1 MVTGEA
7 ACDTCHSDAAL
18 DAAPGVGEDVPPEFY
33 TTATNTSAN
42 IPLNACDGSE
52 ELFLSASV
60 SLDNDGDG
68 QADGADS
75 DCASNQDPVADPG
88 GPYNASAGSPVS
100 FDGTGSSDSDGTI
113 SSYAWDFGDGNSG
126 SGATTQHTYAAAG
139 TYTVTLTVTDDA
151 NGTNAATTT
160 ATITAQPLPPLADAG
175 PGYSGTVGSP
185 ISFDGSVSSD
195 PDGTITA
202 YTWDFGDGGT
212 GSGPNPVHTYSVDGT
227 FTVTLT
233 VTDNDGLV
241 DVDTATA
248 TVSPAGVNAPPTANV
263 NGPYSGTEQVEI
275 QFSSAGSSDPD
286 GTIVAYAWDF
296 GDGSNSTLQ
305 NPVHV
310 YVAAG
315 VYDVTL
321 TVTDDAG
328 ATDSAATTATIEAP
342 AANAPPVADANGP
355 YSGNVGESIIF
366 DGSGSSDP
374 DGVIVAYDWDFG
386 DGNSGTGV
394 SPSHSYANAGMYTVT
409 LTVTD
414 DSGATDS
421 AESSATISEP
431 APVTDGETQYLN
443 FCAGCHGEPW
453 DEPAVDVSLP
463 GAHRVAGARACSI
476 DASIFGTYVFP
487 DGAPGMQFLQP
498 LANDGTIDTAKI
510 AEYLNSQPVSGEQY
524 YVTACAGCHGDDGS
538 GGRTREDVTGEDAGE
553 IIEAIHDESTMRFLG
568 CLPDSDIEAMADFLR
583 GAGHDDDDDEEDDEE
598 GDHDRDN
605 DDDEDE
611 EKHDRDNDG
620 LDDDEE
626 DERGTDPDD
635 WDTDDDGYS
644 DGDEVDVYGTNPL
657 SASSNPNSG
666 NRSSGGGSGDLLL
679 LLLLGLARF
688 LRIGKPR
695 Q

>member
-1 MVTGEA
+1 MTSQAKIFTAVGAACLLFLFWSQPSGAYGGFNDGGGAGQLACGTCHTNFQRSGGDHNTHAALTGNNCGTCHGGSINNNPRLDNCVTCHGRREDAGGDSASAGIGRGLRRHHVVTGEA

-185 ISFDGSVSSD
+185 ISFDGSGSSD

-394 SPSHSYANAGMYTVT
+394 SPAHSYANAGMYTVT

-431 APVTDGETQYLN
+431 APVTDGDR
-443 FCAGCHGEPW
+443 A
-453 DEPAVDVSLP
+453 AP
-463 GAHRVAGARACSI
+463 GVKS
-476 DASIFGTYVFP
+476 DAS
-487 DGAPGMQFLQP
+487 
-498 LANDGTIDTAKI
+498 TA
-510 AEYLNSQPVSGEQY
+510 
-524 YVTACAGCHGDDGS
+524 
-538 GGRTREDVTGEDAGE
+538 
-553 IIEAIHDESTMRFLG
+553 
-568 CLPDSDIEAMADFLR
+568 
-583 GAGHDDDDDEEDDEE
+583 
-598 GDHDRDN
+598 
-605 DDDEDE
+605 
-611 EKHDRDNDG
+611 
-620 LDDDEE
+620 
-626 DERGTDPDD
+626 
-635 WDTDDDGYS
+635 
-644 DGDEVDVYGTNPL
+644 
-657 SASSNPNSG
+657 
-666 NRSSGGGSGDLLL
+666 
-679 LLLLGLARF
+679 
-688 LRIGKPR
+688 
-695 Q
+695 